1 MTLQQQIG
9 EDLKTALK
17 AGQEQEVGV
26 LRFLNSVIHN
36 KEIEKYREKK
46 THKLTDEEVLN
57 VLLAE
62 AKKRKEAILLFEKG
76 GRKDLVDKEKSELSI
91 IEKYLPKQLNK
102 EEVEKI
108 IDGILKRSKA
118 KDFGSAMKEAM
129 KELKGK
135 ADAAMISAI
144 IKERLG

>member
-1 MTLQQQIG
+1 MLQQQIN

-17 AGQEQEVGV
+17 AGKNFEVGV
-26 LRFLNSVIHN
+26 LRFLTSVIHN

-46 THKLTDEEVLN
+46 TYELTDEEVLN
-57 VLLAE
+57 ILLTE
-62 AKKRKEAILLFEKG
+62 AKKRKESILMFEKG
-76 GRKDLVDKEKSELSI
+76 GRQDLIDKEKSELSI

-108 IDGILKRSKA
+108 IDGILKRTQA

-135 ADAAMISAI
+135 ADASLISAL
-144 IKERLG
+144 IKEKLGL